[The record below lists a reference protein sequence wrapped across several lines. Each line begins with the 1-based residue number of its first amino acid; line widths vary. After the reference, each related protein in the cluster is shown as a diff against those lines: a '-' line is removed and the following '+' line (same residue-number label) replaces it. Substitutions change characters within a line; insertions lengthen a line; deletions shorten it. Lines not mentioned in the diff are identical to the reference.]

1 LVRLKGFHELTPV
14 DEALEKFF
22 IVLKPRRLNAQSVPM
37 KEALGRIVAEDIVAE
52 RELPPFRRSAVDGY
66 AVKAR
71 DTFEATQFKPKTLRL
86 VKKESIVC
94 REAKEVWTG
103 TPLPKG
109 ADSAVMLEHT
119 EKIGGKLQIFTPLTP
134 GANVS
139 EKGEDVRKGEVV
151 VESGL
156 KLNPYSAGLLTALGT
171 LRVRVVRKPKVA
183 ILATG
188 DELTSPDEGLKP
200 HKIVEVNSTI
210 LSGMCSEAGAEAFNL
225 GIAKDD
231 ENEIKTKIQEGVAK
245 ADVLITTGG
254 TSVGVHDLVPKAIE
268 RITSHG
274 IVVHG
279 VAMRPGMPTALAVVR
294 GKPVIVLSG
303 NPVAAA
309 VGFEVFALP
318 LFRELL
324 GAKGGFRARLKAR
337 LTCRTAG
344 VLGRRVFLRVRVV
357 ERDDEFFAEPVGVK
371 GSGIITTLTR
381 ANGYVVIPEDK
392 EGLRENELV
401 TVQLFNAWGN

>member
-1 LVRLKGFHELTPV
+1 VRLKGFHELTPV
-14 DEALEKFF
+14 DEALNKFF
-22 IVLKPRRLNAQSVPM
+22 TILKPRRLDAQSIPV
-37 KEALGRIVAEDIVAE
+37 KDALGRIVAEDIVAE

-66 AVKAR
+66 AVNAR
-71 DTFEATQFKPKTLRL
+71 DTFEATQFKPRTLRL
-86 VKKESIVC
+86 AGKEPIVPG
-94 REAKEVWTG
+94 EAREVWTG
-103 TPLPKG
+103 NPLPKG

-119 EKIGGKLQIFTPLTP
+119 KKKRGRLQVFTPLTP

-139 EKGEDVRKGEVV
+139 EKGEDVKKGEVV
-151 VESGL
+151 AESGVR
-156 KLNPYSAGLLTALGT
+156 LNAFHLGLLIALET
-171 LRVRVVRKPKVA
+171 RRVKVARKPKVA

-188 DELTSPDEGLKP
+188 DELISSDEAPKP
-200 HKIVEVNSTI
+200 RKIVDVNSII

-231 ENEIKTKIQEGVAK
+231 ENQIETKIREGVAR

-254 TSVGVHDLVPKAIE
+254 TSVGIHDLVPDIIDG
-268 RITSHG
+268 ITPHG
-274 IVVHG
+274 VVVHG

-309 VGFEVFALP
+309 VGFEVFVLP

-324 GAKGGFRARLKAR
+324 GVKGGFRAKLKAR
-337 LTCRTAG
+337 LTRRTVG

-357 ERDDEFFAEPVGVK
+357 ERDGEFFADPVGVK
-371 GSGIITTLTR
+371 GSGIVTTLTR
-381 ANGYVVIPEDK
+381 ANGYAVIPEDR
-392 EGLRENELV
+392 EGLSKNELV
-401 TVQLFNAWGN
+401 TVQLFDAWGN

>member
-1 LVRLKGFHELTPV
+1 MRLKGFHELTPV
-14 DEALEKFF
+14 DEALDKFF
-22 IVLKPRRLNAQSVPM
+22 TVLKPRRLDAQSVPM
-37 KEALGRIVAEDIVAE
+37 KEAWGRIVTEDIVAE

-86 VKKESIVC
+86 VGKESIVS
-94 REAKEVWTG
+94 REARGVWTG
-103 TPLPKG
+103 NPLPKG

-119 EKIGGKLQIFTPLTP
+119 KKIEGKIQVFIPLTP

-139 EKGEDVRKGEVV
+139 EQGEDVKKGEVV

-156 KLNPYSAGLLTALGT
+156 RLNAFHLGLLAALGT
-171 LRVRVVRKPKVA
+171 RRVKVVRKPKVA

-188 DELTSPDEGLKP
+188 DELVAPDEGLQP
-200 HKIVEVNSTI
+200 RKIVEVNSTI
-210 LSGMCSEAGAEAFNL
+210 LSGMCSEVGAEAFSL

-231 ENEIKTKIQEGVAK
+231 ENEIKTKIREGVVK

-254 TSVGVHDLVPKAIE
+254 TSVGVHDLVPRAIE
-268 RITSHG
+268 GITPHG
-274 IVVHG
+274 IIVHG
-279 VAMRPGMPTALAVVR
+279 IAMRPGMPTALAVVR

-309 VGFEVFALP
+309 VGFEAFALP

-324 GAKGGFRARLKAR
+324 GAKGGFRVRLKAR
-337 LTCRTAG
+337 LTRRTAG

-357 ERDDEFFAEPVGVK
+357 ERDGEFFAEPVGVK

-381 ANGYVVIPEDK
+381 ANGYVVIPEDR

>member
-1 LVRLKGFHELTPV
+1 LARLKGFHELTSV
-14 DEALEKFF
+14 DEALDKFLTV
-22 IVLKPRRLNAQSVPM
+22 IKPRKLDTQSVPV
-37 KEALGRIVAEDIVAE
+37 KEALGRIVAEDIVAR
-52 RELPPFRRSAVDGY
+52 RELPPFHRSAVDGY

-71 DTFEATQFKPKTLRL
+71 DTFEVTQFQPKMLRL
-86 VKKESIVC
+86 ARKESIVSG
-94 REAKEVWTG
+94 EAREVWTG
-103 TPLPKG
+103 NPLPKG

-119 EKIGGKLQIFTPLTP
+119 KKTGGRIKVFTPLTP

-139 EKGEDVRKGEVV
+139 EKGEDVKKGQVAA
-151 VESGL
+151 ESGSR
-156 KLNPYSAGLLTALGT
+156 LNPYSAGLLTALGIA
-171 LRVRVVRKPKVA
+171 RVRVVRKPKVA

-200 HKIVEVNSTI
+200 HKIVEVNSVI

-231 ENEIKTKIQEGVAK
+231 EDEITAKILEGVAK
-245 ADVLITTGG
+245 ADMLITTGG
-254 TSVGVHDLVPKAIE
+254 TSVGIHDLVPKAIQG
-268 RITSHG
+268 IKPNG

-279 VAMRPGMPTALAVVR
+279 VAMRPGMPTALAAVH

-309 VGFEVFALP
+309 VGFEVFVLP
-318 LFRELL
+318 LLRKLL
-324 GAKGGFRARLKAR
+324 GAKDGFRAKLKAM
-337 LTCRTAG
+337 LTRRTAG
-344 VLGRRVFLRVRVV
+344 VLGRRVFLRVRVL
-357 ERDDEFFAEPVGVK
+357 ERDGDFFAEPVAVK

-381 ANGYVVIPEDK
+381 ANGYVVIPEDR

-401 TVQLFNAWGN
+401 TVQLFSAWGN